1 MIAVIFEVW
10 PDGEDGKRDY
20 LGLAA
25 ALRSDLTAM
34 DGFISVERFQSLNE
48 PGKLLSLSFWRDG
61 EAVRAWRSLP
71 SHLTTQDAGRAGI
84 FRDYRLRVA
93 AVIRDY
99 GLNERDE
106 APADSRAAHEGV
118 TAGG

>member
-10 PDGEDGKRDY
+10 PDGEDGRQHY

-34 DGFISVERFQSLNE
+34 DGFISVERFQSLTE
-48 PGKLLSLSFWRDG
+48 PGKMLSLSFWRDE
-61 EAVRAWRSLP
+61 EAVRAWRNLP
-71 SHLTTQDAGRAGI
+71 SHRATQEAGRAGT

-99 GLNERDE
+99 GLNERAE
-106 APADSRAAHEGV
+106 APTDSRAVHDGLTAEG
-118 TAGG
+118 